1 MTNAVFVKNADR
13 MMTTA
18 GLTEHGLELRFAD
31 GLGGTIPLADIPE
44 VSGPKAFT
52 GLELPN
58 PYEVVLTTANGERV
72 EIPWDFARHYC
83 DATYR
88 PIIEA
93 IAMQGRGTLGG
104 RIRQLR
110 EAAGLTQAALADAAD
125 IGRVT
130 LVRLEKGG
138 QSPTFKTLD
147 AIATALG
154 IAVPDLLVESG
165 SFIQWPA
172 RSFDAVQMEKPAP
185 LRPSMSLA
193 DSANKNRSGASRST
207 RDRTVVRIFELAV
220 DLSSALGRKR
230 CRT

>member
-13 MMTTA
+13 MMNTV

-44 VSGPKAFT
+44 VSGPEALT

-58 PYEVVLTTANGERV
+58 RYEVVLTTANGERV

-88 PIIEA
+88 PIIETL
-93 IAMQGRGTLGG
+93 AMQDRRTLGG

-110 EAAGLTQAALADAAD
+110 ESAGLTQVALAELAD

-130 LVRLEKGG
+130 LVRLERGE
-138 QSPTFKTLD
+138 QSPKFKTLE

-154 IAVPDLLVESG
+154 IGVPELLVEPG
-165 SFIQWPA
+165 LILP
-172 RSFDAVQMEKPAP
+172 
-185 LRPSMSLA
+185 
-193 DSANKNRSGASRST
+193 
-207 RDRTVVRIFELAV
+207 
-220 DLSSALGRKR
+220 
-230 CRT
+230 